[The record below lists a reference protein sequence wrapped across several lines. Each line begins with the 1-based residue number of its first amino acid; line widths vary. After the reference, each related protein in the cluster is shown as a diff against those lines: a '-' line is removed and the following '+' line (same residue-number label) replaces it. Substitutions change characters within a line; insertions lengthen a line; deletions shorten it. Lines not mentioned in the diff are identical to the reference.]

1 MLRRARQ
8 QFEKAVPTNC
18 PVCGEPLPTAPLR
31 QARRVQGPHYETVH
45 PEAWRWSEK
54 WRRRVLPA
62 VLSTVFVIATIATY
76 GLIIR
81 DYLLFIV
88 GITLAWIS
96 FLGMSW
102 FQKRKLRS
110 FKTQWN
116 KGMGMDG

>member
-1 MLRRARQ
+1 
-8 QFEKAVPTNC
+8 
-18 PVCGEPLPTAPLR
+18 
-31 QARRVQGPHYETVH
+31 
-45 PEAWRWSEK
+45 
-54 WRRRVLPA
+54 VLPV
-62 VLSTVFVIATIATY
+62 VLSTLFVIATIATY

-116 KGMGMDG
+116 KGMDG

>member
-1 MLRRARQ
+1 M
-8 QFEKAVPTNC
+8 
-18 PVCGEPLPTAPLR
+18 
-31 QARRVQGPHYETVH
+31 
-45 PEAWRWSEK
+45 
-54 WRRRVLPA
+54 LPA